1 MKYFDKDQPHW
12 SLSLE
17 KKKTRPLETF
27 FLAFACLLKVAA
39 YYEAQFATAHRH
51 FGELSC

>member
-1 MKYFDKDQPHW
+1 MKYFDEEQPHW

-39 YYEAQFATAHRH
+39 CYEAQFATAHRH